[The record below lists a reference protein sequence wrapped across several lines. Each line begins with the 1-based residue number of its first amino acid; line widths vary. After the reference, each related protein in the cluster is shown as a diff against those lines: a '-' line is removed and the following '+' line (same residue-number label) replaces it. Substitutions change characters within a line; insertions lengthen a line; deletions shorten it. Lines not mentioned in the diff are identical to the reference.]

1 MDDYAYPVAYIEN
14 SCSAYRIKSA
24 IHARAKYD
32 KNCTNRIQQMEPNN
46 HEEAVSAITKIVGIA
61 TPKTSTRGK
70 KDRDRLV
77 RRTIAA
83 LKGMMYDK
91 RVKKCN

>member
-1 MDDYAYPVAYIEN
+1 
-14 SCSAYRIKSA
+14 
-24 IHARAKYD
+24 
-32 KNCTNRIQQMEPNN
+32 MEPNN

>member
-1 MDDYAYPVAYIEN
+1 
-14 SCSAYRIKSA
+14 
-24 IHARAKYD
+24 
-32 KNCTNRIQQMEPNN
+32 MEPNN

-61 TPKTSTRGK
+61 TPKASIRGK

-77 RRTIAA
+77 RQTIAA